1 MDPVVTDRLVLRSFT
16 ETDLDDLHDIQR
28 RPDVTR
34 YLLWDTRTREE
45 TRTALATRIT
55 QSELAGEGSNLAV
68 AVELRESGRL
78 IGEFNLDWL
87 SAELGRAEIGFV
99 MNPDHGGRGYAT
111 EAGREVLRLAFERHG
126 FHRVIGRCNGDN
138 GASMRLM
145 ERLGMRREAFFVQGE
160 LLKGERADLAVYAM
174 LATERP
180 GADATAHATPAAR
193 E

>member
-16 ETDLDDLHDIQR
+16 EADFDDLHDIQR

-34 YLLWDTRTREE
+34 YLLWDSRTREE

-55 QSELAGEGSNLAV
+55 QSELAEEGDSLAI

-99 MNPDHGGRGYAT
+99 MNPDYGGCGYAT
-111 EAGREVLRLAFERHG
+111 EA
-126 FHRVIGRCNGDN
+126 
-138 GASMRLM
+138 
-145 ERLGMRREAFFVQGE
+145 
-160 LLKGERADLAVYAM
+160 
-174 LATERP
+174 
-180 GADATAHATPAAR
+180 AAR
-193 E
+193 CCGWRSSGTAFTG